1 MARID
6 TLSNFLT
13 DIANAI
19 RNKKGSTDLIQAIQ
33 FDAEIESISGGDE
46 LIGEYEI
53 TNSTTTNVVFDNL
66 NITVGDEYYMEIDY
80 SNTGAS
86 ISTMRNFSCGM
97 SVDELK
103 GANTGAAYSANL
115 PSSPS
120 SMVNSSLRTNYGI
133 LGCAR
138 GQGRMFISFTAEAQ
152 FDISHHA
159 ERWAVIARFVVTN
172 TVINKITLY
181 AAYDDIDEAF
191 KSGTKIQLY
200 KKRGD

>member
-1 MARID
+1 MS
-6 TLSNFLT
+6 LKELLT
-13 DIANAI
+13 NIANAI
-19 RNKKGSTDLIQAIQ
+19 RNKKGTTELIPAQNFAT
-33 FDAEIESISGGDE
+33 EISNLPSGDE

-66 NITVGDEYYMEIDY
+66 NIVIGDEYYMVIDY
-80 SNTGAS
+80 SNTGVS
-86 ISTMRNFSCGM
+86 ISNMRSLMCGM
-97 SVDELK
+97 SVNELK
-103 GANTGAAYSANL
+103 GSDTGGAYSANL

-138 GQGRMFISFTAEAQ
+138 GQGKMFISFTAASQ

-159 ERWAVIARFVVTN
+159 ERWAVIARFVVTD
-172 TVINKITLY
+172 TVINKITVY

-200 KKRGD
+200 KKPKA